1 MQGQQHNT
9 LWNQARQWQA
19 NAGNQRPSQG
29 LSGLKLVAAWLI
41 GGVVMIFSLFAA
53 LIMMVLGI
61 IMLPFIRRRMK
72 KRMSEMQQRMQEAQ
86 DKANGRQN
94 YSRDATREDGSSTAT
109 LDGEYQVKE

>member
-19 NAGNQRPSQG
+19 NAGNQRPSNG

-53 LIMMVLGI
+53 LVMMVLGI
-61 IMLPFIRRRMK
+61 IMLPFIRRRIK
-72 KRMSEMQQRMQEAQ
+72 KAHE
-86 DKANGRQN
+86 
-94 YSRDATREDGSSTAT
+94 RDAAAHAGGPGQGQWPPELLA
-109 LDGEYQVKE
+109 